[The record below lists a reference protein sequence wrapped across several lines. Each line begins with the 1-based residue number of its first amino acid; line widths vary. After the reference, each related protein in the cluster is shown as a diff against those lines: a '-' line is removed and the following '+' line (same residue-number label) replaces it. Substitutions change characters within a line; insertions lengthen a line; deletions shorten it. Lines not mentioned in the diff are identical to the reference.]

1 MNVRSFSKRA
11 IALLLS
17 LVLLTGMLPVSA
29 LATETEPTV
38 ATTTEATE
46 PSTEATE
53 STTEATE
60 PSTEATEPEVIAVT
74 GITLDQTALEV
85 GVGELPITLTATVT
99 PEDATDKTVTWTSS
113 EPGVASVENGVLT
126 FGYMGEAVITATAG
140 EFTATCTVT
149 VGEGE
154 WDTYEGGIV
163 VIAASDYQLSNSSTI
178 MTNIMNQIKEDYGTP
193 YAALLGGD
201 YDAGDVNTTANHI
214 RDVDDVI
221 SSVFPNLSSDNR
233 IYIQGNH
240 ENFAGLKVDGTNLMD
255 TTGEHDTDYY
265 GVYVIN
271 HDDFPWSTSSNPK
284 SSQKLVQATADAL
297 GTYLDTKMAAGY
309 SEPIFV
315 ISHLP
320 LHATTRGDNYYAK
333 LIFDELEAAGEAG
346 LNIIFLCGHNH
357 SGGYDQYLGNG
368 SFYLPVGSSLT
379 VVNGTN
385 SSYTDDSI
393 SFTYMNGGYLGKIS
407 GSACTHQT
415 MSVFEITDSQVI
427 VKRYAADGEHVL
439 KAEGVASGS
448 YAANT
453 NEIGTEGAIIELGE
467 PEEKVTVENDDKTVS
482 VTAPGLTGL
491 TVEKK
496 FGTNDENA
504 NFDTSAYS
512 AYASYDIT
520 PAGYEQGKTATVTI
534 TLDAADGFDASR
546 KVVVIDVE
554 EGTEVEKSIVDGTV
568 TFTTN
573 HFSTYNVGQ
582 EAVAASTGFTYELVT
597 SIEAGEKYVIV
608 GNDDLA
614 VLMDNSGS
622 MGTQTDGLTL
632 NGTTLTSETALTE
645 WTISST
651 SGGTI
656 VSDTGNNLCYTN
668 SAWDLGS
675 TETLFDISADDSSFM
690 LKMQRSH
697 GSRYNFYYDGTDWSD
712 KSTSNNYVRLFKL
725 TSEGSGST
733 GGGTVDTEGGDWVT
747 ISSGVGGTV
756 YKLDTDGVTTDE
768 NYLIVG
774 TGADGTAY
782 ALRNN
787 NGTPESAEVTISNG
801 QIVTSETDIVWT
813 YDSSKYLTNGN
824 HSFYLSYNNTN
835 SFLSTSDQR
844 AMEISRY
851 SAGGDG
857 AYSVKREGSNYS
869 YYLNYSGSNGW
880 TNSGMNGS
888 AQAIYFFVE
897 SGTEAAG
904 DAEYAKMVEADG
916 TTDFTFTVAR
926 GTNSTDALAAVKAGI
941 DVLTS
946 ANADGSDPTTL
957 EDTNTN
963 ITWTL
968 DSSYDGTV
976 PGEYAVKVYYKDKLL
991 GTAKVIVPEA
1001 TIMGYSADESGAVNK
1016 GASQKAET
1024 GAYIT
1029 VYVKDDE
1036 GEDFTVPV
1044 TVGMLTNADGTK
1056 VSTATVGTYTGLTL
1070 TYNGTV
1076 ITDNF
1081 TLTVNPK
1088 SGNNYPNYPDPGA
1101 VKVNKTATGIDFQ
1114 ASGVATVELSASGI
1128 PMNEGVDVVII
1139 LDTSNSMQQQQ
1150 FANENGENV
1159 YRIDLLRPAV
1169 NNLISQLKTKRED
1182 GSDPDIDIAIAT
1194 FNGNTIKEKT
1204 NYIGGTGSRGTNYG
1218 IKTGD
1223 GTIAGAWEDI
1233 NEISATWATDN
1244 NNENTELGSGTNYDY
1259 GLQIAYDLLAQK
1271 KTDSGGERQQFVL
1284 FLSDGAPS
1292 QYNGVE
1298 SNDGQEEYVN
1308 WLRANYDETD
1318 DDTSNDIPST
1328 VTEKNQA
1335 FYTGYNNNN
1344 GQTHRSAEALKAA
1357 PGESCSIIRFDTDS
1371 TGQLEEV
1378 EGLGATVYS
1387 IGLFLEDYVLNGT
1400 TYRLEEDLTTV
1411 LKTIASDESKFFNI
1425 DSVNDLSGAFTTF
1438 AQDVLLAAT
1447 DATFAD
1453 AMGAAYDLQ
1462 LTPVDY
1468 LPTGETETYSTITPS
1483 IEVRSYEI
1491 YTRAEYEAG
1500 DFTYENQI
1508 GTRKTNADGSYIYT
1522 TLETI
1527 TFQYAKNGTND
1538 YTLTGA
1544 TSDQLTDTNILVDGV
1559 VCGKYVYY
1567 NTTSE
1572 TKTVTVNGKEVSIAA
1587 ESFYWVIGDIKT
1599 TELALRY
1606 NVYLTN
1612 SLQGGVT
1619 EGSYDTNGKAILSY
1633 TNYLGN
1639 ACTKEAVSPT
1649 MAWKGALVR
1658 YAFYLVDASSGK
1670 PVNNDGTEVPFSNR
1684 TVIVDPTFYANVN
1697 LFSSD
1702 DVESMSIAAQ
1712 GVIPAGYWLYDE
1724 SAAYAVTVRGNGTGY
1739 WKITG
1744 DATLNNPNSTYV
1756 TGFDGDNYTNVD
1768 SDSASYDYTHTTV
1781 WFAVKWEPQA
1791 VPDTIVIDYGLP
1803 VDIHVLTNDMFG
1815 KYGKLV
1821 GIQAGVV
1828 AQPENNTG
1836 TCPIT
1841 AASAEGSFGT
1851 AVINA
1856 PETGYTEANSVIRYT
1871 PNTME
1876 ITGSDQF
1883 TYAVQYDNPVANDSN
1898 GYYYGTLT
1906 IIPATT
1912 IYYEDEFVDLSS
1924 YTWNYDTNA
1933 WAKKDESGWTVV
1945 TDDTY
1950 VEGEDITQAEDRPD
1964 DVNYAFD
1971 TVIDA
1976 NNIYGYDAAY
1986 DECSQ
1991 YSLGSAVKA
2000 HVDYD
2005 NYAEASFSFYGTG
2018 FDVVSLSSSQTGA
2031 IYVEVDD
2038 ANGNRVRDL
2047 AVDTYYG
2054 MTEDGELVAND
2065 PSALYQVPV
2074 IEVSGLTYGKYTVT
2088 IKAVYNEI
2096 FDHEQYSDNTYDF
2109 YLDAIRIYDPA
2120 GTPEDDTIEDAY
2132 KADEEGWPVYE
2143 EVRDNVISA
2152 AELEGSTELPGI
2164 VFIDSVDKVASVADY
2179 MDLGPNN
2186 ELYLAANQA
2195 IAFQLDLSGY
2205 DVASVHLGIK
2215 SAAGDTVSYKVFN
2228 GTENLDK
2235 DAIAALPANTIET
2248 STGMYYDITSLKD
2261 GVIVIYN
2268 AGTGMLS
2275 VTDIKITFNADP
2287 GVVENLFYTSAATI
2301 NKLVENMNKTPEEE
2315 VTAPETFEV
2324 TAPETTV
2331 VGSRITVKVTTS
2343 ADVDAVSIDGTMV
2356 TRYSTDANGNRVWTA
2371 RVSASESGTKGIVV
2385 NTYNSDGY
2393 QSATKTASVTVNSA
2407 EETVE
2412 TIIRKIA
2419 DLFKGWF
2426 GW

>member
-126 FGYMGEAVITATAG
+126 FGYMGEATITATAG
-140 EFTATCTVT
+140 DFTATCTVK

-178 MTNIMNQIKEDYGTP
+178 MTNIMKQIKADYGTP

-201 YDAGDVNTTANHI
+201 YDAGAVSTTATHI
-214 RDVDDVI
+214 KNVDNVI
-221 SSVFPNLSSDNR
+221 SSVFPDLENR

-240 ENFAGLKVDGTNLMD
+240 ENYAGLKVDGTNLMNYTGAYD
-255 TTGEHDTDYY
+255 TEYY
-265 GVYVIN
+265 GVYAFN

-284 SSQKLVQATADAL
+284 SSKSLVQATADDL
-297 GTYLDTKMAAGY
+297 GDYLEAKIAEGY
-309 SEPIFV
+309 SKPIFV
-315 ISHLP
+315 MSHLP
-320 LHATTRGDNYYAK
+320 LHAARGDNYYAK

-357 SGGYDQYLGNG
+357 SGGYDAYLGNG
-368 SFYLPVGSSLT
+368 SYYLPVGSSLT
-379 VVNGTN
+379 VVDGT
-385 SSYTDDSI
+385 SGSYTDDSI
-393 SFTYMNGGYLGKIS
+393 SFTYMNYGYLGKIS

-415 MSVFEITDSQVI
+415 MTAFEITGDQVTI
-427 VKRYAADGEHVL
+427 KRYAEDGVHLL
-439 KAEGVASGS
+439 KAAGVASGS

-453 NEIGTEGAIIELGE
+453 TEIGTEGAIIELGE
-467 PEEKVTVENDDKTVS
+467 PEEKVTVKNDDKTVS

-496 FGTNDENA
+496 FGTNDEA
-504 NFDTSAYS
+504 AGFDTSVYS

-656 VSDTGNNLCYTN
+656 VSDQGNGLSYSSSSWNLSGNSDNTFNVGTGTSNFTLQVQRSN
-668 SAWDLGS
+668 SYSSKYYFHYDGSGWTTKTTS
-675 TETLFDISADDSSFM
+675 TE
-690 LKMQRSH
+690 
-697 GSRYNFYYDGTDWSD
+697 
-712 KSTSNNYVRLFKL
+712 YVRLYKM
-725 TSEGSGST
+725 TGGST

-747 ISSGVGGTV
+747 ISSGVGGTI
-756 YKLDTDGVTTDE
+756 YTLTDTLTAGKE
-768 NYLIVG
+768 YLIVSANSAG
-774 TGADGTAY
+774 DAY
-782 ALRNN
+782 ALQNPGGSSDTAMGASSVEILS
-787 NGTPESAEVTISNG
+787 GTTPTIR
-801 QIVTSETDIVWT
+801 TEDTDIVWT
-813 YDSSKYLTNGN
+813 ATESGSVIKLINDGDYLEGKSGGVKIYTASQYSDRGWEYASNQLQYVGGSNTYTVYYDSGFTYTYSSSSTDKVYLYEKT
-824 HSFYLSYNNTN
+824 
-835 SFLSTSDQR
+835 
-844 AMEISRY
+844 
-851 SAGGDG
+851 
-857 AYSVKREGSNYS
+857 
-869 YYLNYSGSNGW
+869 
-880 TNSGMNGS
+880 
-888 AQAIYFFVE
+888 
-897 SGTEAAG
+897 GTEAAG
-904 DAEYAKMVEADG
+904 DAEYAKIVEADG

-926 GTNSTDALAAVKAGI
+926 GADSTDALAAVKAGI

-1029 VYVKDDE
+1029 VDVKDDE

-1070 TYNGTV
+1070 TYNGIV

-1088 SGNNYPNYPDPGA
+1088 SGNNYPTYPDPGA

-1128 PMNEGVDVVII
+1128 PMNEGVDILLV
-1139 LDTSNSMQQQQ
+1139 LDTSSSMGFQGSLTD
-1150 FANENGENV
+1150 ENAT
-1159 YRIDLLRPAV
+1159 RISVLYDCINALID
-1169 NNLISQLKTKRED
+1169 NLNDTRED
-1182 GSDPDIDIAIAT
+1182 GSVPDIDIAMVD
-1194 FNGNTIKEKT
+1194 FNGYVGNKST
-1204 NYIGGTGSRGTNYG
+1204 NYIGSTAKSTSSVGGLLTDGWMSVNDEAFANNDWANETN
-1218 IKTGD
+1218 IPQQ
-1223 GTIAGAWEDI
+1223 
-1233 NEISATWATDN
+1233 
-1244 NNENTELGSGTNYDY
+1244 SGTNYDH
-1259 GLQIAYDLLAQK
+1259 GLQQAYELLEQ
-1271 KTDSGGERQQFVL
+1271 RQIDAPGRKQFVL
-1284 FLSDGAPS
+1284 FMSDGAPF
-1292 QYNGVE
+1292 QYNGVN
-1298 SNDGQEEYVN
+1298 SNS
-1308 WLRANYDETD
+1308 L
-1318 DDTSNDIPST
+1318 
-1328 VTEKNQA
+1328 
-1335 FYTGYNNNN
+1335 
-1344 GQTHRSAEALKAA
+1344 
-1357 PGESCSIIRFDTDS
+1357 DTDWEQWILGS
-1371 TGQLEEV
+1371 YTQEEV
-1378 EGLGATVYS
+1378 EAISTITNPEFYYGNNSGNGQKHRIAEAIKGAPEQAYEVVFFDGTSSSATASMETVYGLGATMYS
-1387 IGLFLEDYVLNGT
+1387 VGLALEGT
-1400 TYRLEEDLTTV
+1400 NMPTDVAGQEAI
-1411 LKTIASDESKFFNI
+1411 LKTIASSEDVFY
-1425 DSVNDLSGAFTTF
+1425 SVTSAAGLQEAFDDFAGA
-1438 AQDVLLAAT
+1438 VLLAAT

-1500 DFTYENQI
+1500 DFTDESMI
-1508 GTRKTNADGSYIYT
+1508 GTRKTNSDGSYIYT

-1527 TFQYAKNGTND
+1527 TFQYTKNGTNN

-1544 TSDQLTDTNILVDGV
+1544 TSDQLTDENILVDGV

-1572 TKTVTVNGKEVSIAA
+1572 TKSVTVNGNAVSIAA

-1606 NVYLTN
+1606 NVYLTG
-1612 SLQGGVT
+1612 SLDGDVS
-1619 EGSYDTNGKAILSY
+1619 EGSYDTNGTTTLSY

-1649 MAWKGALVR
+1649 MAWGGALVR

-1684 TVIVDPTFYANVN
+1684 TVIVSPTFYDDVN
-1697 LFSSD
+1697 LFGSD
-1702 DVESMSIAAQ
+1702 DVESMTIAAS

-1739 WKITG
+1739 WEITG

-1756 TGFDGDNYTNVD
+1756 TGYDGDHYTNEN
-1768 SDSASYDYTHTTV
+1768 SSSTTNDYTHTTV

-1791 VPDTIVIDYGLP
+1791 LPDTVVIDYGLP

-1815 KYGKLV
+1815 KYGKLIGV
-1821 GIQAGVV
+1821 QSGVV
-1828 AQPENNTG
+1828 EQPENNTG
-1836 TCPIT
+1836 DCPIT
-1841 AASAEGSFGT
+1841 AASADGSFGT

-1876 ITGSDQF
+1876 MTGYDQF

-1924 YTWNYDTNA
+1924 YTWSYDSNSWIKNEA
-1933 WAKKDESGWTVV
+1933 SGWTVV

-1976 NNIYGYDAAY
+1976 NNIYGYDGAY

-2018 FDVVSLSSSQTGA
+2018 FDVISMSSNQTGA

-2164 VFIDSVDKVASVADY
+2164 VFIDSVDEVASVADY

>member
-1 MNVRSFSKRA
+1 MNVRSFSKRV

-17 LVLLTGMLPVSA
+17 FVLLTGMLPVGA

-38 ATTTEATE
+38 TAT
-46 PSTEATE
+46 
-53 STTEATE
+53 
-60 PSTEATEPEVIAVT
+60 TEATEPEVIAVT
-74 GITLDQTALEV
+74 GIALDQTALEV
-85 GVGELPITLTATVT
+85 GVGELPITLTATVL

-113 EPGVASVENGVLT
+113 ESGVVSVENGVLT

-140 EFTATCTVT
+140 DFTATCTVKVDEGDWT
-149 VGEGE
+149 DYAGET
-154 WDTYEGGIV
+154 TYVLAGSDFQASSDSASAANVTAILSAIDDDYSTMDGFLFGGDLSQSMSTR
-163 VIAASDYQLSNSSTI
+163 ASASGKTALQKAV
-178 MTNIMNQIKEDYGTP
+178 QAVYGT
-193 YAALLGGD
+193 AMD
-201 YDAGDVNTTANHI
+201 E
-214 RDVDDVI
+214 
-221 SSVFPNLSSDNR
+221 
-233 IYIQGNH
+233 IYVQGNH
-240 ENFAGLKVDGTNLMD
+240 DPDD
-255 TTGEHDTDYY
+255 TVGSTCSTSGAHDTDAY

-271 HDDFPWSTSSNPK
+271 ERDYPWGYSTSSTYK
-284 SSQKLVQATADAL
+284 STVQATATALDA
-297 GTYLDTKMAAGY
+297 YLDAKVVEGY
-309 SEPIFV
+309 SKPIFV
-315 ISHLP
+315 ASHIP
-320 LHATTRGDNYYAK
+320 LHYTTRTSGQNDAMHAN
-333 LIFDELEAAGEAG
+333 LLFDVLNEAGGKG
-346 LNIIFLCGHNH
+346 LNIIFLFGHNH
-357 SGGYDQYLGNG
+357 STAYDSYLGQGAIYLAEGDKINIAQG
-368 SFYLPVGSSLT
+368 ST
-379 VVNGTN
+379 T
-385 SSYTDDSI
+385 SYNEETLN
-393 SFTYMNGGYLGKIS
+393 FTYMNYGYVGYI
-407 GSACTHQT
+407 GSTDADGTLT
-415 MSVFEITDSQVI
+415 MTVFEITDEQVS
-427 VKRYAADGEHVL
+427 VKRYSEDDVHSL
-439 KAEGVASGS
+439 KAAGGTTSIPNGVS
-448 YAANT
+448 ANST
-453 NEIGTEGAIIELGE
+453 VYSSPQTIALTTPVADGTEGDSGSGDSSTDDSTTGGSTSGATVYTLDTDGIDAGE
-467 PEEKVTVENDDKTVS
+467 EYLIVSTGTDGTGSALTVS
-482 VTAPGLTGL
+482 SGESV
-491 TVEKK
+491 
-496 FGTNDENA
+496 GT
-504 NFDTSAYS
+504 
-512 AYASYDIT
+512 
-520 PAGYEQGKTATVTI
+520 TVTI
-534 TLDAADGFDASR
+534 SGGQIETDATDLIW
-546 KVVVIDVE
+546 VIS
-554 EGTEVEKSIVDGTV
+554 GTDSGTA
-568 TFTTN
+568 
-573 HFSTYNVGQ
+573 YN
-582 EAVAASTGFTYELVT
+582 EATGY
-597 SIEAGEKYVIV
+597 YVYP
-608 GNDDLA
+608 
-614 VLMDNSGS
+614 
-622 MGTQTDGLTL
+622 
-632 NGTTLTSETALTE
+632 
-645 WTISST
+645 SST
-651 SGGTI
+651 SGQDPVIRSSTCDLLFTHNGNGEYVI
-656 VSDTGNNLCYTN
+656 KRDFSYGDYYVSSSDDWGY
-668 SAWDLGS
+668 SS
-675 TETLFDISADDSSFM
+675 SETTVYLY
-690 LKMQRSH
+690 K
-697 GSRYNFYYDGTDWSD
+697 
-712 KSTSNNYVRLFKL
+712 K
-725 TSEGSGST
+725 TSEGTGTGSGST

-747 ISSGVGGTV
+747 ISSGVGGTI
-756 YKLDTDGVTTDE
+756 YTLDEDGLNVGSDE
-768 NYLIVG
+768 KYLIVDTSANG
-774 TGADGTAY
+774 TGNAMTNSSGTA
-782 ALRNN
+782 AN
-787 NGTPESAEVTISNG
+787 TTVTIADKVIVVEDDANVAWTPTGSSTSANFANG
-801 QIVTSETDIVWT
+801 DYNI
-813 YDSSKYLTNGN
+813 
-824 HSFYLSYNNTN
+824 YLSYGNGVLYTRTRNLVV
-835 SFLSTSDQR
+835 SHQ
-844 AMEISRY
+844 
-851 SAGGDG
+851 GDG
-857 AYSVKREGSNYS
+857 AYTLKRDSNSSGYYVQYSDSDGWNTLSTTSKSV
-869 YYLNYSGSNGW
+869 YLYRK
-880 TNSGMNGS
+880 T
-888 AQAIYFFVE
+888 
-897 SGTEAAG
+897 GTETAG
-904 DAEYAKMVEADG
+904 DAEYAKLVGELTYTIDRGLDEEA
-916 TTDFTFTVAR
+916 
-926 GTNSTDALAAVKAGI
+926 ALAEVMKGI
-941 DVLTS
+941 DVVISGDKTTE
-946 ANADGSDPTTL
+946 TTL
-957 EDTNTN
+957 EDGNTDIKWELASN
-963 ITWTL
+963 Y
-968 DSSYDGTV
+968 SGTTA
-976 PGEYAVKVYYKDKLL
+976 GEYAVKIYYKEKLL
-991 GTAKVIVPEA
+991 GTAKVIVPEVNI
-1001 TIMGYSADESGAVNK
+1001 TGITCDEAGAVSK

-1029 VYVKDDE
+1029 ISY
-1036 GEDFTVPV
+1036 EDGTTSQIPV
-1044 TVGMLTNADGTK
+1044 TVGMLTDADGNK
-1056 VSTATVGTYTGLTL
+1056 VSTATVGTISDLYVN
-1070 TYNGTV
+1070 YNGQKFP
-1076 ITDNF
+1076 F

-1088 SGNNYPNYPDPGA
+1088 SGNNYPTYPDPGA

-1128 PMNEGVDVVII
+1128 PMNEGVDILLV
-1139 LDTSNSMQQQQ
+1139 LDTSSSMDFQGSLTDKN
-1150 FANENGENV
+1150 AT
-1159 YRIDLLRPAV
+1159 RISVLYDCINALID
-1169 NNLISQLKTKRED
+1169 NLNDTRED
-1182 GSDPDIDIAIAT
+1182 GSVPDIDIAMVD
-1194 FNGNTIKEKT
+1194 FNGYVGNKST
-1204 NYIGGTGSRGTNYG
+1204 NYIGSTAKSTSSVGGLLTDGWMSVNDEAFANNDWANETN
-1218 IKTGD
+1218 IPQR
-1223 GTIAGAWEDI
+1223 
-1233 NEISATWATDN
+1233 
-1244 NNENTELGSGTNYDY
+1244 SGTNYDH
-1259 GLQIAYDLLAQK
+1259 GLQQAYELLEQ
-1271 KTDSGGERQQFVL
+1271 RQIDAPGRKQFVL
-1284 FLSDGAPS
+1284 FMSDGAPF
-1292 QYNGVE
+1292 QYNGVN
-1298 SNDGQEEYVN
+1298 SNSVN
-1308 WLRANYDETD
+1308 TD
-1318 DDTSNDIPST
+1318 WEQWILGS
-1328 VTEKNQA
+1328 
-1335 FYTGYNNNN
+1335 YT
-1344 GQTHRSAEALKAA
+1344 Q
-1357 PGESCSIIRFDTDS
+1357 
-1371 TGQLEEV
+1371 EEV
-1378 EGLGATVYS
+1378 EAISTITNPEFYYGNNSGNGQKHRIAEAIKGAPEQAYEVVFFDGTSSSATASMETVYGLGATMYS
-1387 IGLFLEDYVLNGT
+1387 VGLALEGT
-1400 TYRLEEDLTTV
+1400 NMPTDVAGQEAI
-1411 LKTIASDESKFFNI
+1411 LKTIASSEDVFY
-1425 DSVNDLSGAFTTF
+1425 SVTSAAGLQEAFDDFAGA
-1438 AQDVLLAAT
+1438 VLLAAT

-1468 LPTGETETYSTITPS
+1468 LPTGETTNYSTITPT
-1483 IEVRSYEI
+1483 IEFRSYEI
-1491 YTRAEYEAG
+1491 WTRAEYEAG
-1500 DFTYENQI
+1500 DFTDENQI

-1739 WKITG
+1739 WEITG

-1841 AASAEGSFGT
+1841 AASDEGSFGT

-1924 YTWNYDTNA
+1924 YTWSYDTNG
-1933 WAKKDESGWTVV
+1933 WVKKETSGWTVV
-1945 TDDTY
+1945 TDETY

-1976 NNIYGYDAAY
+1976 NNIYGYDGAY

-2132 KADEEGWPVYE
+2132 KADEEGWPIYE

-2164 VFIDSVDKVASVADY
+2164 VFIDSVDEVASVADY
-2179 MDLGPNN
+2179 TDLGPNN

-2235 DAIAALPANTIET
+2235 EAIAALPANSIET

-2275 VTDIKITFNADP
+2275 VTDVKITFNVDP
-2287 GVVENLFYTSAATI
+2287 GVVENLFYASADTI
-2301 NKLVENMNKTPEEE
+2301 NKLVENLNKTPEEE